1 MITAVVTKVQLGTI
15 EIDGLIDKE
24 GNFYVG
30 VPQLTKL
37 NIVPQNK
44 SAKQLLSLLQLDFN
58 PFVKVK
64 TPLNSKPIN
73 ALPINY
79 LEPILNGLVFKG
91 SEAALLMQNS
101 LNPTKK
107 LKLRSTLTKKYIE
120 QKVKDRLCIALNGE
134 QEVNTLAGRI
144 DILTKTEVIEV
155 KSFKGWKSAVG
166 QVLVYGHYYPSH
178 RKRIHFFGKT
188 TVACYEVVKCHC
200 DRIQIITTVD
210 NSAVIS

>member
-1 MITAVVTKVQLGTI
+1 MITAVVAKVQIGTT
-15 EIDGLIDKE
+15 EIDGLMDE
-24 GNFYVG
+24 DGNFYVG
-30 VPQLTKL
+30 IPQLTDINL
-37 NIVPQNK
+37 VPRRR
-44 SAKQLLSLLQLDFN
+44 SAKQLLSLLQLDFD

-64 TPLNSKPIN
+64 TPLHSKPIN

-107 LKLRSTLTKKYIE
+107 LKLKNTPTRRWNE
-120 QKVKDRLCIALNGE
+120 EKVKDRLCIALNGE

-155 KSFKGWKSAVG
+155 KSFNGWKSAVG